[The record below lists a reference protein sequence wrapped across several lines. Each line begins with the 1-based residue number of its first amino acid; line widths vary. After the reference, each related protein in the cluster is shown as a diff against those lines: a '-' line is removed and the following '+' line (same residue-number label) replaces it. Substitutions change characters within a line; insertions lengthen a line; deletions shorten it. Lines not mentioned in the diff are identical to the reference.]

1 LTTVAPWW
9 VQAVALKSTFAGR
22 SLLEAAQRVE
32 EDLRIVD
39 VDGARANLRWLVSR
53 PTDNLDTGLIASS
66 AIESLAENYVDSWL
80 APLAAYSMFGLGGA
94 LAYRAANTADAMWG
108 YRSAEYEWL
117 GKSAARLDD
126 VLNWLPARFGGLL
139 LVIAGPRPRAA
150 LAVWRRDAR
159 LTASPNAGQSM
170 ATVAGHLG
178 VRLEKSGHYVLH
190 ADGRLPSASSVG
202 AARRIVWRAMLL
214 AAALCLVLRKSVRS

>member
-1 LTTVAPWW
+1 
-9 VQAVALKSTFAGR
+9 
-22 SLLEAAQRVE
+22 LLEAARRVE
-32 EDLRIVD
+32 EDLGIGD
-39 VDGARANLRWLVSR
+39 VDTARVNLRWLVSR
-53 PTDNLDTGLIASS
+53 RADHLESGLIASA

-80 APLAAYSMFGLGGA
+80 APLAAYSVFGLGGA

-117 GKSAARLDD
+117 GKGAARLDD
-126 VLNWLPARFGGLL
+126 VLNWLPARLAGLL

-150 LAVWRRDAR
+150 LAIWRRDAG

-178 VRLEKSGHYVLH
+178 VRLEKSDHYVLH
-190 ADGRLPSASSVG
+190 AAGRTPTAYDVG
-202 AARRIVWRAMLL
+202 VARRLVRRAMLL